1 MIRFIGRLV
10 AATVLAMSV
19 SSTAMSAGRLTIKI
33 PKVSTMTEIGKQGSC
48 QSSGYVSSSPGPI
61 TPYVGKTRLLSSQLI
76 GTASVAEV
84 TNAQQKLYAPFAGIG
99 FLPGGATLPTFTP
112 PADSSKLYRI
122 TYASDDQTLSG
133 FVVVPDNSIANGL
146 VVYTHATQVSQQKGA
161 PSNPSNEACTVT
173 SILAGKGRLLAMPDY
188 IGFGVNS
195 GNHPYPLGTIN
206 AQSGIDIIIAAKEFA
221 AIVNTANAVG
231 TSLAITGYSE
241 GGGNAFWLARK
252 IATANPP
259 LDLMGSQLTMIAP
272 MSGPYDMMGAMVPS
286 MLTAQPGVLT
296 RPSLNQAVT
305 YLIRPLLVA
314 FAAQGASDYAP
325 SPGSSLS
332 TLLKSPFLDFVQ
344 SSPLPF
350 QTGSL
355 AYLRGIVRSATATG
369 YTLASPN
376 PANLMQPD
384 FVTALNANDSS
395 FPAVALWQSNDNIDW
410 VPEVGSM
417 PVPTYVAGILQDE
430 IVPFAGSSYPLP
442 EGYTGGSPMFAKG
455 NSENLIRSLRAI
467 GSSENVAWVGLD
479 AKTISVKG
487 IGKLRL
493 NHLIGFPAVF
503 TVAAK
508 AIETGSIAGLPTIP
522 DPN

>member
-1 MIRFIGRLV
+1 
-10 AATVLAMSV
+10 
-19 SSTAMSAGRLTIKI
+19 
-33 PKVSTMTEIGKQGSC
+33 
-48 QSSGYVSSSPGPI
+48 
-61 TPYVGKTRLLSSQLI
+61 
-76 GTASVAEV
+76 
-84 TNAQQKLYAPFAGIG
+84 
-99 FLPGGATLPTFTP
+99 
-112 PADSSKLYRI
+112 
-122 TYASDDQTLSG
+122 
-133 FVVVPDNSIANGL
+133 
-146 VVYTHATQVSQQKGA
+146 
-161 PSNPSNEACTVT
+161 
-173 SILAGKGRLLAMPDY
+173 MPDY
-188 IGFGVNS
+188 IGYGVNS

-206 AQSGIDIIIAAKEFA
+206 AQSGIDIIIAAKELA

-272 MSGPYDMMGAMVPS
+272 MTGPYDMMGAMVPS